1 VNWHTVEIDLD
12 QCPDCRDP
20 LEIAAVRFSFF
31 RRTAMLF
38 VCPNCGLMRADS
50 STRNS
55 LSDWPRLIEKILS
68 TATENWVTRLQF
80 IRLEVKL
87 FSTRQQRQQQNTRRQ
102 IQYDSKND

>member
-1 VNWHTVEIDLD
+1 VNWHTVETELD
-12 QCPDCRDP
+12 QCPNCSLS

-31 RRTAMLF
+31 RRTAMLL
-38 VCPNCGLMRADS
+38 VCPNCGLMREDS

-55 LSDWPRLIEKILS
+55 ISDWPRLIEKILS

-87 FSTRQQRQQQNTRRQ
+87 FSTHQQRQQQNARRQ
-102 IQYDSKND
+102 IQHDSKND